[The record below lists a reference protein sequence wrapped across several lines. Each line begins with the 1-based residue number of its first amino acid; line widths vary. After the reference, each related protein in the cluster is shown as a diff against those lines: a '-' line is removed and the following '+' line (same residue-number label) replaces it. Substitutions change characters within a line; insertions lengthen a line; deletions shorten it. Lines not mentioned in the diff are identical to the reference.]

1 MKAPPRGGLA
11 AALNELARKSGVGIE
26 IYEEKIPVRDEV
38 RGLSELL
45 GISPYEVACEGR
57 AVIGVRP
64 DRAERVLAA
73 VREHPLGR
81 EASIIGRAIEA
92 YPGKVILDTGVGGRR
107 FLEMPLGD
115 PVPRI
120 C

>member
-1 MKAPPRGGLA
+1 M
-11 AALNELARKSGVGIE
+11 ARKSGVGIE
-26 IYEEKIPVRDEV
+26 IEEVAIPVRPGV

-64 DRAERVLAA
+64 DHAARVLKAL
-73 VREHPLGR
+73 RTHPLGQ
-81 EASIIGRAIEA
+81 EAAIIGKAIEK
-92 YPGKVILDTGVGGRR
+92 YPGKVVLDTGVGGRR

>member
-1 MKAPPRGGLA
+1 MYKRQ
-11 AALNELARKSGVGIE
+11 VGIE
-26 IYEEKIPVRDEV
+26 IHEEKIPVRQEV

-57 AVIGVRP
+57 AVIGVKP
-64 DRAERVLAA
+64 NRAERVLAA
-73 VREHPLGR
+73 LRGHPLGR
-81 EASIIGRAIEA
+81 EAAIIGRAMEK
-92 YPGKVILDTGVGGRR
+92 YPGKVVLDTGVGGRR